1 MTPRQPFSQ
10 APVAGDVVDARFG
23 LRVAALLSE
32 RSERLPHDVS
42 ERLKVA
48 RQQAISARRRPAAVA
63 SGTVRQH
70 GATLALLGG
79 SEPRWLRWVSVLPL
93 LALVAGLFLIQ
104 YEHRQ
109 EQIEVAAD
117 VDAALLGD
125 DLPPAAYRDAGF
137 VEFLKTPRN

>member
-1 MTPRQPFSQ
+1 MSLRPSPPI
-10 APVAGDVVDARFG
+10 AADVRDARFG

-32 RSERLPHDVS
+32 QSEQLPHDVS

-48 RQQAISARRRPAAVA
+48 RQQAISARRRPVAVA
-63 SGTVRQH
+63 GTAVRHQ
-70 GATLALLGG
+70 GATLTLGGG

-109 EQIEVAAD
+109 ELIEVAAD

-137 VEFLKTPRN
+137 VEFLKTPRD

>member
-1 MTPRQPFSQ
+1 MTPRSTFRT
-10 APVAGDVVDARFG
+10 APIASDVMDARFG

-48 RQQAISARRRPAAVA
+48 RQQAIGARRRPAAA
-63 SGTVRQH
+63 AAEAGHRN
-70 GATLALLGG
+70 GATIALGG
-79 SEPRWLRWVSVLPL
+79 GEPRWLRWLSVLPA

-104 YEHRQ
+104 HEHRQ

-137 VEFLKTPRN
+137 VEYLKTPRN